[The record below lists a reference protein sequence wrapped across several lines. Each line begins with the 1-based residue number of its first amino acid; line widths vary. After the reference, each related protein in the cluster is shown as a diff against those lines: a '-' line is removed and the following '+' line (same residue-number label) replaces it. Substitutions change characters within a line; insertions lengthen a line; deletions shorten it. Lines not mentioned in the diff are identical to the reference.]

1 MQRRQTDRLDQ
12 ELTPSDLGTDGGGV
26 VKVVRQFASVSRL
39 SDRESQVLCRAAEG
53 RSMKEAAAELGIS
66 IKTVGD
72 YWSRIYAKTGD
83 RSQLEVVAR
92 LLRTML

>member
-1 MQRRQTDRLDQ
+1 MQRRQLD
-12 ELTPSDLGTDGGGV
+12 GTDDADAPAHRATNRGRV
-26 VKVVRQFASVSRL
+26 VELVRQFASVSRL
-39 SDRESQVLCRAAEG
+39 SDRESQVLRSAAEG

-92 LLRTML
+92 LLRIVL